1 MGKLIIITGLDG
13 SGTSSLAEQLSHK
26 DQGSHLMR
34 TPGFPFDKCRELI
47 DEQVRCESQAAH
59 YLFYLSSVV
68 FASTQIEALLKTGN
82 VYCVRYLIDTVVSHR
97 VAGLNVD
104 LNYEGDFYSIHRP
117 DLTLFLNINE
127 EIRQNRIT
135 SRGKGLLDKILDDD
149 LIRQNFLEEFNRF
162 SDQFI
167 VVDNSLNIQTTIQ
180 NAINHMPWIENNA

>member
-1 MGKLIIITGLDG
+1 MSKLIVITGLDG

-26 DQGSHLMR
+26 DPDSHLMR
-34 TPGFPFDKCRELI
+34 TPSFPFDTCRELI

-68 FASTQIEALLKTGN
+68 FASTQIEVLLKTGN

-104 LNYEGDFYSIHRP
+104 LNYENDFYSIRRP
-117 DLTLFLNINE
+117 DLTLFLGIDE

-135 SRGKGLLDKILDDD
+135 SRGKGLLDKILDDNS
-149 LIRQNFLEEFNRF
+149 IRQNFLEEFNRF

-180 NAINHMPWIENNA
+180 SAINHMPWLTK